1 MSNFLD
7 FATPLDSP
15 FAGDAGSSCSVTS
28 GHCPPGTIER
38 VTCWPMKEVPNNLDM
53 TTGMLGLTDKE
64 EDQIVAFLETLTD
77 GFTAPYPYAIRS
89 RDVSSSVSSV
99 SQNLILKQEEL
110 MDVQKINAVGTE
122 YGGMLR
128 AVLAGDPETLGR
140 PCTSGVH

>member
-53 TTGMLGLTDKE
+53 TTGMLGLRKTRSSPFWKHSPT
-64 EDQIVAFLETLTD
+64 VLRRLTHTLSGAVTS
-77 GFTAPYPYAIRS
+77 ASLS
-89 RDVSSSVSSV
+89 RPSR
-99 SQNLILKQEEL
+99 K
-110 MDVQKINAVGTE
+110 T
-122 YGGMLR
+122 
-128 AVLAGDPETLGR
+128 
-140 PCTSGVH
+140 